1 MSKVSIRMKEDIY
14 TCTKKSFRKSQTVIC
29 PRINL
34 MKYLLFPPSHRF
46 SRDKVG
52 TQRSLV
58 RRASA
63 ARAIL
68 LASAASLYSS
78 QQAAQAVPS
87 LSVAKSGERDGS
99 GASSRTPTLLIFDEK
114 FAISSPSP
122 NSPSKTRDCTGKS
135 KGRLRV
141 QKFGEKIV
149 KFPPNW
155 PNIYK

>member
-1 MSKVSIRMKEDIY
+1 M
-14 TCTKKSFRKSQTVIC
+14 
-29 PRINL
+29 L
-34 MKYLLFPPSHRF
+34 KYLLFPPHRF
-46 SRDKVG
+46 SRDEVG
-52 TQRSLV
+52 THHRSLV

-78 QQAAQAVPS
+78 QQAVQAVPS
-87 LSVAKSGERDGS
+87 QFVAKSGERDGS

-135 KGRLRV
+135 NGRLRV
-141 QKFGEKIV
+141 QKILPWYAGTYIKYGLHAYIPRVTHVNRVCSKYTYMDF
-149 KFPPNW
+149 
-155 PNIYK
+155 